1 MLLRASGK
9 LAGEPVDL
17 RVVTDAGAAGESG
30 VAEADA
36 LLAFSDALVAHDG
49 DALPRA
55 RADLLER
62 LGPEGLVDAAAVA
75 SNFERMDRIADATGI
90 PLDAPLAMMT
100 EDLRTELDLGRFA
113 SAANTPAVGAAQ
125 RTAARAL
132 QPLLPRLMKLAG
144 ALRRR
149 LDRR

>member
-30 VAEADA
+30 VAESDA
-36 LLAFSDALVAHDG
+36 LLAFTDALVAHDG

-90 PLDAPLAMMT
+90 PLDAPLAMMS
-100 EDLRTELDLGRFA
+100 EDLREELDLGRFA
-113 SAANTPAVGAAQ
+113 SAANTPALGAAQ

-132 QPLLPRLMKLAG
+132 QPLIPRLMKLAG
-144 ALRRR
+144 ALRRQ

>member
-30 VAEADA
+30 VAESDA
-36 LLAFSDALVAHDG
+36 LLAFTDALVAHDG
-49 DALPRA
+49 DALPPA

-100 EDLRTELDLGRFA
+100 EDLRAELDLGRFA
-113 SAANTPAVGAAQ
+113 SAANTPALGAAQ

-132 QPLLPRLMKLAG
+132 RPLLPRLMKLAG
-144 ALRRR
+144 ALRRQ

>member
-17 RVVTDAGAAGESG
+17 RVVTDAGAAGASG

-36 LLAFSDALVAHDG
+36 LLAFTDALVAHDG
-49 DALPRA
+49 DALGRA

-100 EDLRTELDLGRFA
+100 EDLCAELGLGRFA
-113 SAANTPAVGAAQ
+113 SAANTPAIGAAQ
-125 RTAARAL
+125 RAAARAL

-149 LDRR
+149 